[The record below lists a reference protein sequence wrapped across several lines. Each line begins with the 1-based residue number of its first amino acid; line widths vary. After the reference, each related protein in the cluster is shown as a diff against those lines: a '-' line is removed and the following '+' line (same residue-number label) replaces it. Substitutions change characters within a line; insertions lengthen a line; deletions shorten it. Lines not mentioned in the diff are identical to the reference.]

1 MEILAPPR
9 PKPPPSLS
17 IGKHSGRPVCTVTSR
32 LEHSILNTNRC
43 HHLTSTFET
52 PRTWCTLQH
61 LLLDT
66 RRNSQVSP
74 STRHTRLFHPL
85 PIRHRVMAVQAS
97 SSCALLLESSNP
109 SNPPVQTED
118 KAFPPSP
125 GSPHLAPSPLMCTS
139 ITRLCSIHPIRFK
152 YPHPYTNRARSPN
165 LSQIGIRHL
174 SRSSCARKKQSTD

>member
-1 MEILAPPR
+1 MSLISTHINLTRKRSCNKHLLR
-9 PKPPPSLS
+9 PDRSLLHPYRYL
-17 IGKHSGRPVCTVTSR
+17 GKHSGRPVCTVTSR

-139 ITRLCSIHPIRFK
+139 HRTVLSMAVSSSMFVVFP
-152 YPHPYTNRARSPN
+152 AR
-165 LSQIGIRHL
+165 
-174 SRSSCARKKQSTD
+174 RSAILVVK

>member
-139 ITRLCSIHPIRFK
+139 HRTVLSMAVSSSMFVVFP
-152 YPHPYTNRARSPN
+152 AR
-165 LSQIGIRHL
+165 
-174 SRSSCARKKQSTD
+174 RSAILVVK